1 MSSLLT
7 IGPGSLMADS
17 RGRALAA
24 VLDEGPK
31 GGPLRVPVLDEGP
44 KGGPLRVPVL
54 DEGPKGG
61 PPGEWL
67 ACRQL
72 SWRFRRVLDPWT
84 SFRPFPPRGVE
95 GEARM
100 KLSVIRFHVGDG

>member
-1 MSSLLT
+1 
-7 IGPGSLMADS
+7 MADS
-17 RGRALAA
+17 RGRAPAA

-31 GGPLRVPVLDEGP
+31 GGPPGVPVLDEGP
-44 KGGPLRVPVL
+44 I
-54 DEGPKGG
+54 GG
-61 PPGEWL
+61 PPREWL

-72 SWRFRRVLDPWT
+72 SWRFRRGSPQGSVGPTGAQGPVGVLDPWT